1 MKEQNKKI
9 EYFLQSPFIKK
20 GLWTL
25 LSLLFL
31 LIVWSVVCL
40 IVGNEYLVPD
50 LIQTLK
56 VAMNLLGE
64 TSFWRAVLSTIT
76 RSLIAFASSFIIGG
90 GFAVLA
96 YVFPRFEKF
105 FSPII
110 SFFRSLPTMAVLLI
124 IMLWS
129 NSSIAPIIV
138 AGLVLTPMCYASV
151 YSSLVRVD
159 KELIEMSVVYRVP
172 MIKRIKRLYLPSALP
187 SVCGYGARNLSF
199 ALKLV
204 VSAEIMSNTF
214 QSIGGEMQFSALY
227 DKTPLLF
234 ALTLFVFLSG
244 YLLEC
249 LGLLGCKLFFSGGEK
264 E

>member
-1 MKEQNKKI
+1 MKERYKKI

-20 GLWTL
+20 GLWTI

-40 IVGNEYLVPD
+40 IVGNEYLVPN

-56 VAMNLLGE
+56 VAVNLLGK
-64 TSFWRAVLSTIT
+64 TSFWSAVLSTIT
-76 RSLIAFASSFIIGG
+76 RSLIAFVSSFVIGG

-96 YVFPRFEKF
+96 YIFPMFEKF
-105 FSPII
+105 FTPII

-124 IMLWS
+124 ILLWS
-129 NSSIAPIIV
+129 NASIAPIIV

-151 YSSLVRVD
+151 YSSLTQVD
-159 KELIEMSVVYRVP
+159 KDLIEMSIVYGVP
-172 MIKRIKRLYLPSALP
+172 MVKRIKRLYLPSLLP
-187 SVCGYGARNLSF
+187 SVCEYGARNLSF

-234 ALTLFVFLSG
+234 ALTFFVFLSG
-244 YLLEC
+244 YVLEC
-249 LGLLGCKLFFSGGEK
+249 LGLLVCKLFISGGE
-264 E
+264 EE